1 MLFEELTGAGQSVF
15 TTPRADSH
23 SSACQS
29 FGGRMDQKD
38 LGFLLGH
45 ALAIIAPGCGGRV
58 VAGDIKICSWRFV
71 CELLKAIQ
79 PYWPPVRPPFDYN
92 AYSKR
97 LEDLFIRLKSAGVR
111 VENTRLDAYRKAIA
125 NFDKVANENRL
136 REWAGTEKI
145 ALLYNDLQESQK
157 ILEAC
162 DQFDDL
168 TKPGLLTRLEKVF
181 SGQRVLADET
191 SEKAEA
197 RNVLFELVVAA
208 RLKKAG
214 FEVDLDRIE
223 DIRFPLWDRPC
234 FAECKRI
241 RSANLLKRRIQEAPD
256 QIGRRCDGAGTS
268 SVRGIIAIDVS
279 KIESRDDFLL
289 VCRAD
294 EEVGLEIRR
303 HLKTNSSKFEGAIA
317 ACHEALKEFTPQCSP
332 LDWAS

>member
-1 MLFEELTGAGQSVF
+1 M
-15 TTPRADSH
+15 
-23 SSACQS
+23 
-29 FGGRMDQKD
+29 
-38 LGFLLGH
+38 
-45 ALAIIAPGCGGRV
+45 
-58 VAGDIKICSWRFV
+58 
-71 CELLKAIQ
+71 
-79 PYWPPVRPPFDYN
+79 RPPFDYN

-111 VENTRLDAYRKAIA
+111 VENTRLDAYRKAIVD
-125 NFDKVANENRL
+125 FDKVANKNRL
-136 REWAGTEKI
+136 REWASTEKI
-145 ALLYNDLQESQK
+145 ALLYNDLEESHE

-181 SGQRVLADET
+181 SGQRVLGDET

-214 FEVDLDRIE
+214 FEVDLDRIV

-241 RSANLLKRRIQEAPD
+241 RSANLLKRRIQEAAD
-256 QIGRRCDGAGTS
+256 QVGRRCDGAGTS
-268 SVRGIIAIDVS
+268 SARGIIAIDVS

-294 EEVGLEIRR
+294 EEVGLEVRR
-303 HLKTNSSKFEGAIA
+303 HLDAFIHLHRDAFQSACDREKRALAIYAYLRLPAAVLGQNGLWVAKT
-317 ACHEALKEFTPQCSP
+317 ACVYLLHHSQSQDGKLTLRFQERIQPARIPEHRRS
-332 LDWAS
+332 